1 MRTLIVAL
9 ILVLASTFA
18 MCENKIGT
26 VWFAE
31 KENGR
36 DWCAYSDEE
45 IFKMDIHGG
54 APDNSPRGVFA
65 NEKLT
70 ELFYQTQTASGDWTV
85 LDHYDLRAKSILL
98 TRTIYLTADR
108 LKVIETAH
116 ISDNVVSAFKV
127 ESIVSFEGVPKRGDG
142 VDYPSVPINASPSKF
157 QFMHLLG
164 GLKHARKSCD

>member
-108 LKVIETAH
+108 LKECR
-116 ISDNVVSAFKV
+116 NGEM
-127 ESIVSFEGVPKRGDG
+127 ESIIHLCQLMQVQANFNSCIFW
-142 VDYPSVPINASPSKF
+142 VD
-157 QFMHLLG
+157 
-164 GLKHARKSCD
+164 